1 MAVQSSMG
9 PAKLGRYSRFQIVV
23 TRRPCRDVLWRM
35 SLTVDVAGNRTL
47 SKGNRPTSLL
57 IRLVSP
63 PFLPTSPHSAP
74 DDVLAA
80 PTALVP
86 YAPRATPLGPYDRL
100 TASRTN
106 TRLAEPLLL
115 MIIPAMFIPTSS
127 CQESVM

>member
-9 PAKLGRYSRFQIVV
+9 PAKLGRCSRFQIVV

-63 PFLPTSPHSAP
+63 PFLPTGPHSAP

-86 YAPRATPLGPYDRL
+86 YALGPYDRL

-106 TRLAEPLLL
+106 TRLAKPVLL
-115 MIIPAMFIPTSS
+115 MIIPTMFIPTLS